1 MDTVRS
7 SRQLANMRSFPPTN
21 LACTSAVLRTGWIM
35 TLHPSEGRAGKPESA
50 LWEPFWHQRDRAF
63 GDFVGKPDDYR
74 WNRPSGKVGLMALLD
89 ESNLLAER
97 ARHAKFRTNHVGTK
111 LNEAELQELTA
122 LVAKRKETPAELIRG
137 LVLREIAQDKQPTPE
152 VRASVE
158 MEEIVALRLLLI
170 NVLPKLAVGEH
181 LTLEAY
187 KQIETEVQKRKS
199 IRGLE
204 LVQEWQK
211 RGITKA

>member
-1 MDTVRS
+1 
-7 SRQLANMRSFPPTN
+7 
-21 LACTSAVLRTGWIM
+21 
-35 TLHPSEGRAGKPESA
+35 
-50 LWEPFWHQRDRAF
+50 
-63 GDFVGKPDDYR
+63 
-74 WNRPSGKVGLMALLD
+74 
-89 ESNLLAER
+89 LLAER

-211 RGITKA
+211 RGIAKP